1 MSVAEKET
9 AASFVIINPA
19 TGKEVVTYE
28 GHTDKEVDAILTD
41 VGTAQR
47 KWRALSFAERSTHFR
62 AIAAQLRKEANEI
75 ARTMALEMG
84 KPIAQGLAE
93 VEKCAG
99 NCDYYAEHAA
109 SFLADEK
116 LTLEQA
122 RIQYQ
127 PLGTVLAVM
136 PWNFPYWQVIRCVGP
151 IMMAGNAMV
160 LKHASNVMGCAV
172 LLEEVVE
179 RAGLPRNVF
188 RTLKISARQVPNVIR
203 HPTISAVT
211 LTGSEP
217 AGRAVTAAAGAEL
230 KPCVLELGGSDP
242 FVVLDDANIDEAA
255 KVGAWARN
263 QNAGQSCIAAKRF
276 IVVDSVYDKFVSKFA
291 EHIKALRVGD
301 PLQKETEVGPM
312 ARADL
317 RDELH
322 DQVVRSV
329 ESGAKI
335 LLGGS
340 VPNQP
345 GAYYPPTVLTDV
357 KPGMAAFDEET
368 FGPVAAVIRV
378 KNEAEAI
385 AAANN
390 SRFGLGASLWTTNMD
405 RANRVASQ
413 IESGMVFV
421 NSMTRSDS
429 RLPFGGIKA
438 SGFGR
443 ELWVQGIRAFAN
455 VKTVCVGWTYSR
467 ERSYPIE

>member
-1 MSVAEKET
+1 MAVAQKESAT
-9 AASFVIINPA
+9 SFVIINPA
-19 TGKEVVTYE
+19 TGKEVATYS
-28 GHTDKEVDAILTD
+28 GHTDSEVEAILAD
-41 VGTAQR
+41 VGIAQK
-47 KWRALSFAERSTHFR
+47 KWQAASYAERAKYFR
-62 AIAAQLRKEANEI
+62 AIAAQLRKEADEI
-75 ARTMALEMG
+75 AKTMALEMG
-84 KPIAQGLAE
+84 KPITQGLAE

-99 NCDYYAEHAA
+99 NCDFYAEHGE
-109 SFLADEK
+109 SFLVDEK
-116 LTLEQA
+116 LKFDGA

-136 PWNFPYWQVIRCVGP
+136 PWNFPFWQVLRCVAP
-151 IMMAGNAMV
+151 VLMAGNAMV

-172 LLEEVVE
+172 LLEQVLD
-179 RAGLPRNVF
+179 RAGLPKNVF

-203 HPTISAVT
+203 HPVVSAVT

-242 FVVLDDANIDEAA
+242 YIVLDDANIDEAA

-263 QNAGQSCIAAKRF
+263 QNGGQSCIAAKRF
-276 IVVDSVYDKFVSKFA
+276 IVVDAVYDQFLEKFTN
-291 EHIKALRVGD
+291 HIKALKVGD
-301 PLQKETEVGPM
+301 PLHKETQVGPM

-322 DQVVRSV
+322 DQVERSV
-329 ESGAKI
+329 QAGAKVV
-335 LLGGS
+335 LGGTI
-340 VPNQP
+340 PNQA
-345 GAYYPPTVLTDV
+345 GAYYPPTVLTNV
-357 KPGMAAFDEET
+357 KPGVAAFDEET

-378 KNEAEAI
+378 KDEAEAI
-385 AAANN
+385 AMANN
-390 SRFGLGASLWTTNMD
+390 SRFGLGSSVWTTNLE

-429 RLPFGGIKA
+429 RLPFGGVKA

-443 ELWVQGIRAFAN
+443 ELWTQGIRSFAN
-455 VKTVCVGWTYSR
+455 VKTVCIG
-467 ERSYPIE
+467 